1 MHILILCFTEYK
13 IELKKTNKYLY
24 VQFNQKAIVKEMGAS
39 FDPDLKLW
47 YIKSTTPISKS
58 NANKLLRKFKL
69 VKVNFEAL
77 AADMNNQYD
86 DDDYN

>member
-1 MHILILCFTEYK
+1 MP
-13 IELKKTNKYLY
+13 
-24 VQFNQKAIVKEMGAS
+24 FNQKAIVKEMGAS

-47 YIKSTTPISKS
+47 CIKSTTPIS

>member
-1 MHILILCFTEYK
+1 
-13 IELKKTNKYLY
+13 
-24 VQFNQKAIVKEMGAS
+24 MGAS

-47 YIKSTTPISKS
+47 YIKSTTPIS